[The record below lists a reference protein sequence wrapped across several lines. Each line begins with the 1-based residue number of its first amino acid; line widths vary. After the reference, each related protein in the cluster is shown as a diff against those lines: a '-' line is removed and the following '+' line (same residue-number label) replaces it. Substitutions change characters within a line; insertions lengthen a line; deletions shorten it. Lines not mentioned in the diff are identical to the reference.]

1 MNYITRDK
9 IITEACTN
17 MIKEMYRRAQP
28 SVDIML
34 YQECYKNGIL
44 DVNKDRCYEWHYLP
58 DKVQQQIVEDYIK
71 AYGAND
77 WLKTACKFLMEVFK
91 DGGHRTAYKD
101 IFGTGERVRTS
112 EKTEKLD
119 KLIGVENAEKVYKLM
134 NDFMGFYRTNTDEHA
149 IRMTIFKCP
158 TSNPK
163 TVIEKWGPD
172 FKVDDSVYKNEF
184 GEYDYTYKD
193 YIDGTCTGE
202 DYLYE
207 CEELFDDKKDY
218 EVSNNV

>member
-44 DVNKDRCYEWHYLP
+44 DVDKDRCYEWHYLP

-77 WLKTACKFLMEVFK
+77 WLKTACKFLIEVFN

-119 KLIGVENAEKVYKLM
+119 ELIGPENAEKVYKLM
-134 NDFMGFYRTNTDEHA
+134 NDFMGFYRTNMDEHA

-172 FKVDDSVYKNEF
+172 FKIDDSVYKNEF

-207 CEELFDDKKDY
+207 CEELFNKKDY
-218 EVSNNV
+218 EASNNI

>member
-17 MIKEMYRRAQP
+17 MLKEMYRRSQP
-28 SVDIML
+28 SVDITL
-34 YQECYKNGIL
+34 YQECYKNDIL
-44 DVNKDRCYEWHYLP
+44 DADKDRCYEWHYLP
-58 DKVQQQIVEDYIK
+58 EQVQRQIVEDYLE

-77 WLKTACKFLMEVFK
+77 WLKRACEFLMDVFK
-91 DGGHRTAYKD
+91 NGGHRTAYKD

-119 KLIGVENAEKVYKLM
+119 ELIGAENAEKVYKLM
-134 NDFMGFYRTNTDEHA
+134 NDFMGFYRTNTDEHD
-149 IRMTIFKCP
+149 IRMTIFMCP
-158 TSNPK
+158 TRNPK

-172 FKVDDSVYKNEF
+172 FKVDDSVYKDEDD
-184 GEYDYTYKD
+184 EYNYKYKD

-207 CEELFDDKKDY
+207 CEELFDKKDY
-218 EVSNNV
+218 EASNKI

>member
-44 DVNKDRCYEWHYLP
+44 DVDKDRCYEWHYLP
-58 DKVQQQIVEDYIK
+58 DKVQQQIVEDYIN

-77 WLKTACKFLMEVFK
+77 WLKTACKFLIEVFK

-119 KLIGVENAEKVYKLM
+119 ELIGTENAEKVYKLM
-134 NDFMGFYRTNTDEHA
+134 NDFMGFYRTNRDEHA

-202 DYLYE
+202 DYLLGCE
-207 CEELFDDKKDY
+207 EELFDCRL
-218 EVSNNV
+218 NN

>member
-28 SVDIML
+28 SVDITL

-44 DVNKDRCYEWHYLP
+44 DADKDRCYEWHYLP
-58 DKVQQQIVEDYIK
+58 VQVQQQIIEDYIK

-77 WLKTACKFLMEVFK
+77 WLKTACEFLIEVFK
-91 DGGHRTAYKD
+91 DGGRRTAYKD

-119 KLIGVENAEKVYKLM
+119 ELIGNENAEKVYKLM
-134 NDFMGFYRTNTDEHA
+134 NDFMGFYRTNTDEHD
-149 IRMTIFKCP
+149 IRMTVFWCP

-172 FKVDDSVYKNEF
+172 FKVDDSVYKNES

-202 DYLYE
+202 YYLSE
-207 CEELFDDKKDY
+207 CEELFDKKDY
-218 EVSNNV
+218 EASNNI

>member
-17 MIKEMYRRAQP
+17 MLKEMYRRAQP
-28 SVDIML
+28 SVDITL

-44 DVNKDRCYEWHYLP
+44 DADKDRCYEWHYLP
-58 DKVQQQIVEDYIK
+58 EQVQRQIVEDYLE

-77 WLKTACKFLMEVFK
+77 WLKRACEFLMDVFK
-91 DGGHRTAYKD
+91 NGGHRTAYKD
-101 IFGTGERVRTS
+101 IFGTGERIRTS

-119 KLIGVENAEKVYKLM
+119 ELIGNENAEKVYKLM
-134 NDFMGFYRTNTDEHA
+134 NDFMRFYRTNTDEHN
-149 IRMTIFKCP
+149 IRMTIFMCP

-172 FKVDDSVYKNEF
+172 FKVDDSVYKNES

-207 CEELFDDKKDY
+207 CEELFDEKDY
-218 EVSNNV
+218 EDSNNV